1 MVNFF
6 PFANQSAFGADVSLQ
21 WDANTEST
29 LAGYRI
35 YYGLSSGTYPT
46 MLDVGNHTSC
56 VISDLVEGEEYFF
69 VATAYDTS
77 GNESGYSNQVSCT
90 VVDSTNS
97 TIIDNG
103 DLDTS
108 YTGTWTASGAPDYY
122 GTNSLYSRDGAAYT
136 WSFQPDA
143 TGYYQVAMWWTE
155 WSSRSNG
162 VPVSIAHDGGT
173 ARLNVNQQINGGQ
186 WNDLGKYLFE
196 AGVRYNVTLSAPNP
210 YPTSYCADAVR
221 FTFVE
226 EAAVPSNEPPVAK
239 DDSAATQMNKSV
251 VISVLSNDT
260 DNDGSLDS
268 SSCTVVSEPARG
280 YVSVGSNGTVT
291 YTPQANFSGTDSF
304 TYTVRDNEGAL
315 SNEATVTITVSA
327 IAAGSEI
334 IIDNGANGT
343 SSTGTWTVSSA
354 AGCYGSNS
362 LRSRDGA
369 TSTWSFIPSESGSY
383 QVAMW
388 WTEYSSRST
397 NVPITIRH
405 SGGSSTVY
413 VNQQQSGGQWND
425 LGTYTFTA
433 GTEYILTLSAPD
445 SYPTSYCADAVKFT
459 PASSSGSKEMVIDN
473 EDSGTSSTGTWSVS
487 NAAGCYGS
495 NSLWSRDGATYTW
508 SFIPSESGSYQVAMW
523 WTEYSSRSTN
533 VPITIRHSGGSS
545 AVYVNQQQ
553 SGGQWNDLGTY
564 RFTAGTEYSLT
575 LSAPDPWPTSYCAD
589 AVKFVFADDGPAP
602 VENQPPVAGDDTA
615 ETAMDTALTIEVLAN
630 DYDSD
635 GTLDPSTC
643 AVSGTSLNG
652 GALSVNYDGSITYT
666 PKDGFIGTD
675 SFVYTVN
682 DNEGAMSNE
691 AAVTVAVTADSS
703 GAVEIIIDN
712 GDSETSSTGTW
723 SVSSGDGYYGD
734 NSLWSRDG
742 AVYTWSFTPPVS
754 GYYDVFMWWA
764 SYPSRSADVPIDI
777 AYSGGSASVH
787 VDQKIDG
794 GMWNMLG
801 GYYFEAGRRYNV
813 TLHAPDPWPVS
824 YCADAVRFSLTGR

>member
-362 LRSRDGA
+362 L
-369 TSTWSFIPSESGSY
+369 
-383 QVAMW
+383 
-388 WTEYSSRST
+388 
-397 NVPITIRH
+397 
-405 SGGSSTVY
+405 
-413 VNQQQSGGQWND
+413 
-425 LGTYTFTA
+425 
-433 GTEYILTLSAPD
+433 
-445 SYPTSYCADAVKFT
+445 
-459 PASSSGSKEMVIDN
+459 
-473 EDSGTSSTGTWSVS
+473 
-487 NAAGCYGS
+487 
-495 NSLWSRDGATYTW
+495 WSRDGATYTW